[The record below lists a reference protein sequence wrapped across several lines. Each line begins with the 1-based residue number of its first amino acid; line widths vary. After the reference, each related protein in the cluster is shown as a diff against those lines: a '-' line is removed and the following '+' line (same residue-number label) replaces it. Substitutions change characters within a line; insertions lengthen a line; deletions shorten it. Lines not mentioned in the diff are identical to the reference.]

1 MSYDTHRNYA
11 YIQQGKQLRLY
22 RIVRSSGRIVD
33 NQGRVSG
40 GIADDII
47 YPDEA
52 ITNGL
57 RIEYTA
63 LVKPFID
70 KDPETTV
77 ESLDGGS
84 DGGYVE
90 VTSPEETSYVNLNRM
105 LSMAIVCYVKASLAE
120 RLGDIKAKEYY
131 MREFHKK
138 VADNESNKNKVFIAG
153 TIGTF
158 AIK

>member
-1 MSYDTHRNYA
+1 MSYDTNRNYA

-22 RIVRSSGRIVD
+22 RIVRSSGRIID
-33 NQGRVSG
+33 NQGRVTG
-40 GIADDII
+40 GKLDDII

-63 LVKPFID
+63 IEKAFVD
-70 KDPETTV
+70 EDPETIANA
-77 ESLDGGS
+77 SLT
-84 DGGYVE
+84 E
-90 VTSPEETSYVNLNRM
+90 QASPTEATHVNLNRM
-105 LSMAIVCYVKASLAE
+105 LSMAVVCYVKASLAE
-120 RLGDIKAKEYY
+120 RIGDLKTKEYY
-131 MREFHKK
+131 MKKFHKK

>member
-22 RIVRSSGRIVD
+22 KILRSAGKVPD

-40 GIADDII
+40 GIANDII

-52 ITNGL
+52 ITEGL
-57 RIEYTA
+57 RIEYTSIEKA
-63 LVKPFID
+63 FVD
-70 KDPETTV
+70 EDPETIANA
-77 ESLDGGS
+77 SLT
-84 DGGYVE
+84 E
-90 VTSPEETSYVNLNRM
+90 QASPTEATHLNLNRM
-105 LSMAIVCYVKASLAE
+105 LSMAVVCYIKASLAE
-120 RLGDIKAKEYY
+120 KMGDVKAKEYY

-153 TIGTF
+153 TISTF

>member
-1 MSYDTHRNYA
+1 MSYDTNRNYA

-22 RIVRSSGRIVD
+22 KILRSAGKVPD

-40 GIADDII
+40 GIANDII

-52 ITNGL
+52 ITEGL
-57 RIEYTA
+57 RIEYTSIEKA
-63 LVKPFID
+63 FVD
-70 KDPETTV
+70 EDPETIANA
-77 ESLDGGS
+77 SLT
-84 DGGYVE
+84 E
-90 VTSPEETSYVNLNRM
+90 QASPTEATHLNLNRM

>member
-22 RIVRSSGRIVD
+22 KILRSAGKVPD

-40 GIADDII
+40 GIANDII

-57 RIEYTA
+57 RIEYTSIEKA
-63 LVKPFID
+63 FVD
-70 KDPETTV
+70 EDPETIANA
-77 ESLDGGS
+77 SLT
-84 DGGYVE
+84 E
-90 VTSPEETSYVNLNRM
+90 QASPTEATHLNLNRM
-105 LSMAIVCYVKASLAE
+105 LSMAVVCYIKASLAE
-120 RLGDIKAKEYY
+120 KMGDVKTKEYY
-131 MREFHKK
+131 MREFYKK

>member
-22 RIVRSSGRIVD
+22 KILRSAGKVPD

-40 GIADDII
+40 GIANDII

-52 ITNGL
+52 ITEGL
-57 RIEYTA
+57 RIEYTSIEKA
-63 LVKPFID
+63 FVD
-70 KDPETTV
+70 EDPETIANA
-77 ESLDGGS
+77 SLT
-84 DGGYVE
+84 E
-90 VTSPEETSYVNLNRM
+90 QASPTEATHLNLNRM
-105 LSMAIVCYVKASLAE
+105 LSMAVVCYIKASLAE
-120 RLGDIKAKEYY
+120 KMGDVKAKEYY